1 MTVEEDARKRCP
13 EWLCDWRKVPESDD
27 RSVLV
32 TVEEGAG
39 KRCSGRVTVEEGA
52 GKLCL
57 DCAQRA
63 PPT

>member
-1 MTVEEDARKRCP
+1 M
-13 EWLCDWRKVPESDD
+13 PESDA

-32 TVEEGAG
+32 TVEEVEEGAG

-57 DCAQRA
+57 ECAQRA